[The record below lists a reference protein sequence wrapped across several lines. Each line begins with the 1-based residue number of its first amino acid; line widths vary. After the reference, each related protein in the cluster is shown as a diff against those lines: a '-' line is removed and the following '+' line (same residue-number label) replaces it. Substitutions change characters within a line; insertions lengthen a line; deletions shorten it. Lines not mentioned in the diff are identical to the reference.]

1 MENRE
6 NFGPVWFERVFNK
19 SRGLGWWGYG
29 LNGLRYQPKGQ
40 QTSVIFIFNYIVYY
54 FIFYLE
60 IKMTSKKRLLV

>member
-29 LNGLRYQPKGQ
+29 LNGLRYQPKVQ
-40 QTSVIFIFNYIVYY
+40 VKKTLKTVIKNFDQGCNKIEVW
-54 FIFYLE
+54 
-60 IKMTSKKRLLV
+60 SH